1 MIDLRLVAAQAA
13 RGDHAAFRRIVDST
27 KDGMFRLACRLL
39 GNASAAEDALQDAYI
54 KVYQA
59 LIAGGF
65 SGEAKLETWMYRIV
79 TNTCLDALRR
89 RTRVAPPAL
98 DEEPHASVS
107 TEARLALGEL
117 EKWLGELPDE
127 QRAVVVLRCVE
138 GLSTAETAQALD
150 VSEGAVEQRLVRARA
165 TLRGRNE

>member
-27 KDGMFRLACRLL
+27 KDAMYRLACRLL
-39 GNASAAEDALQDAYI
+39 GNPSAAEDALQDAYL

-59 LIAGGF
+59 LLQGGF

-89 RTRVAPPAL
+89 RPRTAAPTER
-98 DEEPHASVS
+98 DEPHAAVS
-107 TEARLALGEL
+107 AEARVALLEL
-117 EKWLGELPDE
+117 E
-127 QRAVVVLRCVE
+127 
-138 GLSTAETAQALD
+138 
-150 VSEGAVEQRLVRARA
+150 
-165 TLRGRNE
+165 